1 MTHVFF
7 SESTTSKKSG
17 NASLEYAN
25 FLAKH
30 DDHSWDE
37 VSRAPVESA
46 PNWKIYNREE
56 NLPYIDYGEPYEPA
70 NNFDLSEAD
79 FAPSVSS
86 KSETVPSKLKNVLTN
101 GHEETLRHE
110 HEDYE
115 YHLKNSENMLQE
127 PVSTDTYSTDG
138 GLVVMNG
145 YHNNNVTGALSMHSV
160 NNSQMI
166 DLHGCDKETMS
177 SASKLLELDKSGKK
191 LDFDDTY
198 CKLPIQVVDIFT
210 PVSEEPPKIPVTT
223 TYQQNSLTNSSY
235 QSENFE
241 KEKNENIN
249 VNLNESVPLHGN
261 HDNRTVERAD
271 NSDVKL
277 INEGDLNKDEN
288 TSLKRLH
295 NKLDLKHEMLLAK
308 KINEMASNIQHLPV
322 NNDNKKA
329 DEGYDSYDCLS
340 KDAVNDITPVKTENQ
355 FMPPNLN
362 ILNMSDNDKL
372 SLGCKT
378 VHEETKD
385 QKLDSSDE
393 TVVKTLDDNVIEK
406 SSVPDVEKVSNVKLN
421 LELEQENTIV
431 GFGDEVRI
439 DENDMDEYLKD
450 IERPETSGNSMNY
463 SISDSSSLY
472 CTSDANS
479 FPPQYSK
486 IDEHSSTLNVEITNT
501 DVANNDLKEQEKHA
515 KEKNVDLEPKT
526 NLSEEHPEVEL
537 PSNFNDSLN
546 NQRIP
551 ECDQNI
557 DKPMEVNSD
566 GNQVNEMSIQSRQ
579 VPSDE
584 IGGARP
590 KDSNRPNS
598 QLVMPKSSVEHSIK
612 QDLNRISS
620 DDENDI
626 GKSHTKK
633 SISEIDSKEIEIDT
647 SWQCDND
654 NSYSVCDQLGEDNSD
669 LTDEMPVMRRN
680 VQPSNQQDILRPH
693 SWGPSGS
700 DSVPIPQQRRP
711 NSLNLPQLG
720 DFNMSGE
727 RSQLPYTFPYPSE
740 DTETASPE
748 TVQENITQ
756 NEEVQG
762 IVLIIILF

>member
-1 MTHVFF
+1 
-7 SESTTSKKSG
+7 
-17 NASLEYAN
+17 
-25 FLAKH
+25 
-30 DDHSWDE
+30 
-37 VSRAPVESA
+37 
-46 PNWKIYNREE
+46 
-56 NLPYIDYGEPYEPA
+56 
-70 NNFDLSEAD
+70 
-79 FAPSVSS
+79 
-86 KSETVPSKLKNVLTN
+86 
-101 GHEETLRHE
+101 
-110 HEDYE
+110 
-115 YHLKNSENMLQE
+115 
-127 PVSTDTYSTDG
+127 
-138 GLVVMNG
+138 
-145 YHNNNVTGALSMHSV
+145 
-160 NNSQMI
+160 
-166 DLHGCDKETMS
+166 
-177 SASKLLELDKSGKK
+177 
-191 LDFDDTY
+191 
-198 CKLPIQVVDIFT
+198 
-210 PVSEEPPKIPVTT
+210 
-223 TYQQNSLTNSSY
+223 
-235 QSENFE
+235 
-241 KEKNENIN
+241 
-249 VNLNESVPLHGN
+249 
-261 HDNRTVERAD
+261 
-271 NSDVKL
+271 
-277 INEGDLNKDEN
+277 
-288 TSLKRLH
+288 
-295 NKLDLKHEMLLAK
+295 
-308 KINEMASNIQHLPV
+308 
-322 NNDNKKA
+322 
-329 DEGYDSYDCLS
+329 
-340 KDAVNDITPVKTENQ
+340 
-355 FMPPNLN
+355 
-362 ILNMSDNDKL
+362 
-372 SLGCKT
+372 
-378 VHEETKD
+378 
-385 QKLDSSDE
+385 
-393 TVVKTLDDNVIEK
+393 
-406 SSVPDVEKVSNVKLN
+406 
-421 LELEQENTIV
+421 
-431 GFGDEVRI
+431 
-439 DENDMDEYLKD
+439 
-450 IERPETSGNSMNY
+450 MNY

-472 CTSDANS
+472 CKSDANS

-740 DTETASPE
+740 DTETASPG